1 MMLLMGVPVP
11 GGRVACRPTTSDSAT
26 IGVEGDRTVPSSVLK
41 ATMQTADP
49 MEDVLACYRRLLIRT
64 PGSDVPQG
72 SKPTPFVRSFST
84 RNQKDGHSHFMSS
97 P

>member
-1 MMLLMGVPVP
+1 
-11 GGRVACRPTTSDSAT
+11 
-26 IGVEGDRTVPSSVLK
+26 
-41 ATMQTADP
+41 MQTADP

-72 SKPTPFVRSFST
+72 SKPTPVVRSFST
-84 RNQKDGHSHFMSS
+84 TNQKDGHSHFMSS